1 MKKILS
7 LSLISAITL
16 VLSAGCS
23 IKSTEMSAQIDKTDE
38 STIKTAIY
46 IGDMETGEAISAI
59 KKAGEETGWRV
70 TEFKSNAVIVEK
82 VVGDETLSR
91 TIKVN
96 NKHISGD
103 KAASRSE
110 FHELREAIVEALKEK
125 EEESSH

>member
-23 IKSTEMSAQIDKTDE
+23 SKSTEMGAHIGEHDE
-38 STIKTAIY
+38 STVKTAIY
-46 IGDMETGEAISAI
+46 IGDTKTEKAILAI
-59 KKAGEETGWRV
+59 KKASKKTGWRV
-70 TEFKSNAVIVEK
+70 TEFKSDSVIVEK
-82 VVGDETLSR
+82 VLGDETLSR
-91 TIKVN
+91 TIKVH

-110 FHELREAIVEALKEK
+110 FHELREAIVEALQEK
-125 EEESSH
+125 EESSH